1 MMGGAGLECMFVLL
15 LRVGWRTSIAVREQD
30 LRSAVRVEHKCPRGV
45 QPCGKVI
52 GMTLQSP
59 LAITHEHIAC
69 RCVLRLEHR
78 TERGPHARQRRS
90 AELAERRV
98 GVPV

>member
-1 MMGGAGLECMFVLL
+1 M

-59 LAITHEHIAC
+59 LAITHEHIA
-69 RCVLRLEHR
+69 
-78 TERGPHARQRRS
+78 
-90 AELAERRV
+90 
-98 GVPV
+98 